1 MKKYCFLI
9 ISLLMGVS
17 SMQVTSYT
25 ASQDDL
31 TVLSQ
36 EPQSDKPLKR
46 VEVMPTYPGG
56 SVAILDFI
64 SKNIRYP
71 EDAKEAGRQGIVVCE
86 FVINKDGSFSGFR
99 IKRSVYPSLDQEAI
113 RVIKS
118 FPKWIPGTNNG
129 EPVRVLYTLP
139 VAFRLKK

>member
-17 SMQVTSYT
+17 SMQVTSQT

-86 FVINKDGSFSGFR
+86 LVINKDGSFSDFR

-118 FPKWIPGTNNG
+118 FPKWTPGTNNG

-139 VAFRLKK
+139 VAFRLKG

>member
-17 SMQVTSYT
+17 SMQVTSQT

-71 EDAKEAGRQGIVVCE
+71 EDAKEAGRHGLVVCE
-86 FVINKDGSFSGFR
+86 FVINKDGSFSDFR

-118 FPKWIPGTNNG
+118 FPKWTPGTNNG

-139 VAFRLKK
+139 VAFRLKG